1 MKKKITIFFAI
12 VIILLGLFGLTGC
25 NLLENN
31 DNKEENKVE
40 VQEEN
45 SLDGLAVYQEEEDA
59 NYKLCEDMEGIT
71 FKCPSN
77 YTSVGKS
84 SSQPI
89 YMDPDVPGARVNV
102 VSENMPS
109 MLSFEG
115 YIEASK
121 ASVKNQS
128 QMTIL
133 GDITTEYINLN
144 GVKAAKLIY
153 QAKQSNMELDITQI
167 VLEKEG
173 KVYVFS
179 LGGLTKD
186 REVLG
191 PKFDKIIK
199 SIK

>member
-89 YMDPDVPGARVNV
+89 YMDPDVSGASVNV

-121 ASVKNQS
+121 TSVKNQS

-186 REVLG
+186 REVLA

>member
-89 YMDPDVPGARVNV
+89 YMDPDVPGASVNV

-186 REVLG
+186 PEVLA